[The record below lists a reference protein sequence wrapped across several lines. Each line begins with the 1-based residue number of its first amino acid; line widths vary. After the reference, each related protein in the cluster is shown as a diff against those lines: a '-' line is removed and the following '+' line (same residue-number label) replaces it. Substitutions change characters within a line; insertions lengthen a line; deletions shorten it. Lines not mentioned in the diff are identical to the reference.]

1 MEKTNS
7 NIKRKIIISV
17 LSILLCAL
25 IISVSVYAALSQSLN
40 LTNQITISASG
51 QTQVK
56 VDVYEYSNNA
66 ETAITDI
73 GSLAT
78 EPSWGAVLVTKGETE
93 NSKTQALTPAE
104 FAQSIGINYYA
115 WKITFTNSNVTD
127 NTVYAH
133 ITAPAVDNDQIKVWI
148 GTEWASLTANENTA
162 VDADVSLTKGATASY
177 YIVVATDTPL
187 DQLTPSEGSLPFNI
201 DILIDQNA

>member
-56 VDVYEYSNNA
+56 VDVYEY
-66 ETAITDI
+66 
-73 GSLAT
+73 
-78 EPSWGAVLVTKGETE
+78 K
-93 NSKTQALTPAE
+93 
-104 FAQSIGINYYA
+104 NY
-115 WKITFTNSNVTD
+115 
-127 NTVYAH
+127 
-133 ITAPAVDNDQIKVWI
+133 
-148 GTEWASLTANENTA
+148 
-162 VDADVSLTKGATASY
+162 
-177 YIVVATDTPL
+177 
-187 DQLTPSEGSLPFNI
+187 
-201 DILIDQNA
+201 

>member
-73 GSLAT
+73 GGLAT
-78 EPSWGAVLVTKGETE
+78 EPSWGVALVTKGETE

-127 NTVYAH
+127 ATVYAH
-133 ITAPAVDNDQIKVWI
+133 ITAPAVDNDQIRVWI
-148 GTEWASLTANENTA
+148 GTEWASLTAKENTA
-162 VDADVSLTKGATASY
+162 VDADVTLAKGATASY
-177 YIVVATDTPL
+177 YIVVATDTAL
-187 DQLTPSEGSLPFNI
+187 DQLTPSAGSLPFNI

>member
-7 NIKRKIIISV
+7 SIKRRVIV
-17 LSILLCAL
+17 ATLSLLLCAL
-25 IISVSVYAALSQSLN
+25 IIGVSVYAAVSQSLN

-56 VDVYEYSNNA
+56 VDVYEYANEA
-66 ETAITDI
+66 TTAITEIDNL
-73 GSLAT
+73 ST
-78 EPSWGAVLVTKGETE
+78 EPSWSDPLVTKGETE
-93 NSKTQALTPAE
+93 NSKTQALKAAE
-104 FAQSIGINYYA
+104 FSRTNGVNYYA

-127 NTVYAH
+127 ATVYAH
-133 ITAPAVDNDQIKVWI
+133 ITAPAVDNDQIRVWI

-162 VDADVSLTKGATASY
+162 IDADVTLAKGATASY
-177 YIVVATDTPL
+177 YIVVATDTAL
-187 DQLTPSEGSLPFNI
+187 DQLTPSAGSLPFNI